1 MIELTEEQVRQAF
14 KRAKSDDAKGILTSL
29 FPDVA
34 TEITKKKPTLDHY
47 TSITSYEDACEALG
61 VNPLPNKRLYIF
73 DYDGNFIYKV
83 PDRIVALMKLE
94 TISRAL
100 WGRNWKPEPDAEGR
114 KVFYWPWFELWTNK
128 ELNEFNDEEKEAL
141 LSAVVNDGA
150 NDGVIAGFGC
160 LSAFT
165 RYSRSCSHLSLRFC
179 QKTDEK
185 ARYFGGRNFVKLWAE
200 YLQFNFEAG
209 DFIIQ
214 QKNEYELRQG

>member
-14 KRAKSDDAKGILTSL
+14 KNAKSDEAKGILTSL
-29 FPDVA
+29 FPDVSK
-34 TEITKKKPTLDHY
+34 EITKKKPTLDDY

-61 VNPLPNKRLYIF
+61 VNPLPNKRLHIF
-73 DYDGNFIYKV
+73 DYDGNFIYQV
-83 PDRIVALMKLE
+83 PKHIVAMMKLE

-114 KVFYWPWFELWTNK
+114 KMFYWPWFELCTNK
-128 ELNEFNDEEKEAL
+128 ELNEFNDEKKEAL

-160 LSAFT
+160 LYAFT
-165 RYSRSCSHLSLRFC
+165 RYSRSYASIGFHLC
-179 QKTDEK
+179 QENEEK

-214 QKNEYELRQG
+214 QKK